1 MAVFSLSGGLRF
13 GSGHLFAPRRLT
25 LKDQSKQSP
34 SSGFRPDFVG
44 FLRPGTDVALCV
56 VSAIALKSAFRRGVS
71 GQFRPS
77 LPRRVERSSA
87 RVLTGPTRALRSFSL
102 TLS

>member
-1 MAVFSLSGGLRF
+1 MRLAWRPARLPPDQHQNSAV
-13 GSGHLFAPRRLT
+13 T
-25 LKDQSKQSP
+25 N
-34 SSGFRPDFVG
+34 
-44 FLRPGTDVALCV
+44 VALCV
-56 VSAIALKSAFRRGVS
+56 VSVIELKSAFRRGVS

-87 RVLTGPTRALRSFSL
+87 RVLTGPTRALRSFSF